1 MCLACLAR
9 PKGTV
14 NLYLRNCC
22 GLLKLVLN
30 PEAIATRLKG
40 ACSAG
45 ATCEVKAEMPRGGG
59 GAGSSSGSKGA
70 APRGKQSDASKEKET
85 AMAAQIIGPFE
96 NHGQCKLSM
105 VNVTATADM
114 KCTIDLKTVV
124 MRARNAE
131 YNPKRFSACIIR
143 LINKNEPKATALVFK
158 TGKVVVT
165 GSRSNASVDYA
176 CKTFARILSKLD
188 NGSGGP
194 SHKINFDLER
204 DRRVQNMV
212 ATTDVGFPIR
222 LEGLVASNQGCFCN
236 YEPELFPGLIYR
248 MKDPKIC
255 FLIFVSGKVVLT
267 GAKSAQQLEEGFKKM
282 YPTLCQFKKATVLMQ
297 TSATARTAK
306 AAEAAASASASTDSS
321 SEPARKKTKA

>member
-1 MCLACLAR
+1 
-9 PKGTV
+9 
-14 NLYLRNCC
+14 
-22 GLLKLVLN
+22 
-30 PEAIATRLKG
+30 
-40 ACSAG
+40 
-45 ATCEVKAEMPRGGG
+45 MPRGGG

-70 APRGKQSDASKEKET
+70 APLGKQDAFKEAQT
-85 AMAAQIIGPFE
+85 AMRAQVIGPFE

-267 GAKSAQQLEEGFKKM
+267 GAKSAQQLEDGFKKM
-282 YPTLCQFKKATVLMQ
+282 YPTLCQFKKATVLLQ
-297 TSATARTAK
+297 TSATARTAN
-306 AAEAAASASASTDSS
+306 AAASASASTDSS
-321 SEPARKKTKA
+321 SEPARKKAKA